1 MNYKKIYD
9 ALVDKAKPRG
19 LDKSQHEG
27 YFEIHHIVPRSM
39 GGTNADENLVMF
51 TAREHFIAHMLLWK
65 AYPNESSLF
74 YAAMMMSNRFTDR
87 KSRLYESMKQILA
100 AKMSERRKGKY
111 KDLTGQKFGKLRVIE
126 LARLQLISED
136 DESKGRRAI
145 WACLCDC
152 GNEHE
157 VIGGSLTSGNTKSCG
172 CLPVELGK
180 ARSGENSPMW
190 GRKHTEETKEKFKLR
205 RVLRGPENPMWGRAW
220 TDEQREAAS
229 SRLKGTKW
237 TEARRAA
244 AVFPVGED
252 HSFFGKNHT
261 EETRKKISQILKDKN
276 QRPWENLST
285 QTDESL
291 TKWAMCDYYYD
302 LWILSGKVGLKRF
315 TKFYNETHNDS
326 VSLAFFTNP
335 RIKFVEGWIPQE
347 DEEWVEFSKNYLEGG
362 WLKQ

>member
-1 MNYKKIYD
+1 MNYEKIYNS
-9 ALVDKAKPRG
+9 LVEKAKPRG

-27 YFEIHHIVPRSM
+27 YFEIHHIVPRSL
-39 GGTNADENLVMF
+39 GGTNADDNLVMF

-65 AYPNESSLF
+65 AYPQENSLF

-126 LARLQLISED
+126 LARLQPISED

-180 ARSGENSPMW
+180 ARCGENSSMW

-205 RVLRGPENPMWGRAW
+205 RVLRGSENPMWGRTW

-229 SRLKGTKW
+229 KRLKGTKW

-244 AVFPVGED
+244 ECRFASEAAGSVAGGDWRMCHRSRGHQLVRATPPVW
-252 HSFFGKNHT
+252 
-261 EETRKKISQILKDKN
+261 ETDRRDSAQPPVPSHCRADCSPGGRGDPHADDRN
-276 QRPWENLST
+276 RP
-285 QTDESL
+285 
-291 TKWAMCDYYYD
+291 A
-302 LWILSGKVGLKRF
+302 G
-315 TKFYNETHNDS
+315 
-326 VSLAFFTNP
+326 
-335 RIKFVEGWIPQE
+335 
-347 DEEWVEFSKNYLEGG
+347 
-362 WLKQ
+362 